1 MQPCHSNFN
10 MKAITQLSILAMIAF
25 VNQSCQK
32 EIDLKLDEYQPKLAI
47 SSLFEQDSNF
57 YFSIAES
64 QSVLDNDTFPPLE
77 NVSILL
83 TNSLGES
90 ETISALVD
98 HTFYYQNKRV
108 YKSNM
113 RAREGLTYDI
123 SVSHPNHKTATA
135 TAGIPDG
142 VQITSLDTQTVLE
155 FGYPALR
162 INMIFQ
168 DPVVTNYYELKLFA
182 YAPEI
187 VYDKQTWEAIDTIMS
202 FQEMYYSFP
211 SDGLLDN
218 GGNSI
223 FSDELFNGK
232 EYTLS
237 FNTDKSYIDYLLEGK
252 EAFPEAEIF
261 LLPELRSISKE
272 YYDYQ
277 TSMVKYWNAD
287 GNPFAQPVQVY
298 TNIENGFGIFAGFGK
313 SNDTI
318 WLD

>member
-1 MQPCHSNFN
+1 
-10 MKAITQLSILAMIAF
+10 MKAFTQLSIIIMIALIS
-25 VNQSCQK
+25 QACQK

-47 SSLFEQDSNF
+47 NSLFEQDSNF
-57 YFSIAES
+57 YFSITES

-77 NVSILL
+77 NVSIVL

-90 ETISALVD
+90 ETITALVD
-98 HTFYYQNKRV
+98 HKFYYLNKRV
-108 YKSNM
+108 YKSEM
-113 RAREGLTYDI
+113 RARQGLTYDI

-135 TAGIPDG
+135 KAGIPDG
-142 VQITSLDTQTVLE
+142 VKITSLDTQTVLE

-162 INMIFQ
+162 INMTFQ
-168 DPVVTNYYELKLFA
+168 DPVATNYYELKLFA

-187 VYDKQTWEAIDTIMS
+187 IHDKQTWETIDTIMS
-202 FQEMYYSFP
+202 YQEIYYSFP
-211 SDGLLDN
+211 SDGLIDN

-237 FNTDKSYIDYLLEGK
+237 FNTEKYYIDYLLEGI
-252 EAFPEAEIF
+252 EAFPDAEIF

-298 TNIENGFGIFAGFGK
+298 TNVEEGFGIFAGFGK

-318 WLD
+318 YLNK